1 MSKKRKGGSMGSDA
15 PDLGKGLFGYRKS
28 AVNQIIADR
37 DIMLRQAEGR
47 VRAAEARVA
56 ELEGE
61 LAAIRDRHSRME
73 EQLERLSAQVEG
85 RSPERTEPVPE
96 GTAEE
101 RPQQAEAGE
110 SGADPDTG
118 N

>member
-47 VRAAEARVA
+47 VRAAEAKVA

-61 LAAIRDRHSRME
+61 LSALRERNNRLDDQI
-73 EQLERLSAQVEG
+73 ERL
-85 RSPERTEPVPE
+85 RSQLGVVLKRTEGIEPPPA
-96 GTAEE
+96 AE
-101 RPQQAEAGE
+101 PTP
-110 SGADPDTG
+110 S
-118 N
+118 